1 MTISNS
7 LPFEL
12 AKLKKDSYLNY
23 QRSIYVCGPCV
34 THPCRASVRDAE
46 PEVSRGGTSSAV
58 TAAAICRTRSARIHA
73 AAAQKQDGSSSAAAF
88 CLCRPVP
95 MLSYHIQQKAQQQIS
110 VSVQHLLGSR
120 ISARTTGNRSFAEGP
135 ALPRASPRQRPPLP
149 TAKKDPR
156 QRAFTDGSA
165 LGKARP
171 SEKASF
177 AEMLALGKD
186 RLSASLGKG
195 AAPGTAS
202 VVVTFAESHAVRLSA
217 KRMSLPSALS
227 SSRQRRKIFFS
238 FGTKLF
244 L

>member
-1 MTISNS
+1 M
-7 LPFEL
+7 
-12 AKLKKDSYLNY
+12 
-23 QRSIYVCGPCV
+23 
-34 THPCRASVRDAE
+34 RDAE

-120 ISARTTGNRSFAEGP
+120 ISARTTGNGSFAEGP

-186 RLSASLGKG
+186 RLSAKE
-195 AAPGTAS
+195 PRQ
-202 VVVTFAESHAVRLSA
+202 ERH
-217 KRMSLPSALS
+217 PLS
-227 SSRQRRKIFFS
+227 SPLPRVTPFGSRQRGCLCRAPCQALGKEERFFLVLDPNFFCNPCILYTS
-238 FGTKLF
+238 TCSNLGAFYNILLYF
-244 L
+244 IN